1 MSGPHPGEP
10 QQPHGGGDTCLR
22 RTGNFPQKKED
33 GHREAPPP
41 ALRPVPRSGQSD
53 VPSSRSI
60 TPGSCSQTKFEL
72 QRARL
77 SGLAGP
83 CTGLPVVRTERGLP
97 SPDAHTPSAENTPR
111 SAPWSARPP
120 RAGVCSPPPGTTEYP
135 QQKQQGWSVTRG
147 LESQKMQV
155 SLVSPE
161 GRPQQCLREHW
172 ARFKSPFCPRML
184 PFLQGGASPHAGL
197 SLASLAGSSRMTGS
211 PGSADGQRPAQGTG
225 WRGPRRSGLCVPGGP
240 GRWGGRFA
248 PPGVPGFKVSPRVGR
263 AAGLAVGCE
272 HRGPG
277 RALRE
282 AGGGLL
288 QRPAAPLAS
297 RPPSCV
303 GSG

>member
-1 MSGPHPGEP
+1 MAQRPCRALHGTSRRPNGTWPA
-10 QQPHGGGDTCLR
+10 QPR
-22 RTGNFPQKKED
+22 RTHPLCRK
-33 GHREAPPP
+33 HPPLRSLERP
-41 ALRPVPRSGQSD
+41 A
-53 VPSSRSI
+53 
-60 TPGSCSQTKFEL
+60 
-72 QRARL
+72 
-77 SGLAGP
+77 
-83 CTGLPVVRTERGLP
+83 
-97 SPDAHTPSAENTPR
+97 
-111 SAPWSARPP
+111 P

-135 QQKQQGWSVTRG
+135 QQKQQGWSVTCG

-172 ARFKSPFCPRML
+172 AHSKSPFCPRML

-263 AAGLAVGCE
+263 AAGLAV
-272 HRGPG
+272 
-277 RALRE
+277 
-282 AGGGLL
+282 
-288 QRPAAPLAS
+288 
-297 RPPSCV
+297 CV
-303 GSG
+303 L